1 MKKESILPVIE
12 VVIPV
17 VEQLMTGSENLPEI
31 DVGEF

>member
-1 MKKESILPVIE
+1 MKKEYILPVIE